1 MEKLK
6 PMPENLASQLEAFES
21 ETVQLIFCP
30 VSLHLSNCKLKGTV
44 FAISSEPPNKSGN
57 ARFTMVPFKALYEL
71 DINVLSRK
79 MFNFEN
85 ENKQFK
91 ES

>member
-30 VSLHLSNCKLKGTV
+30 VSLHLRNCKLKGTIS
-44 FAISSEPPNKSGN
+44 AIYSDPPYKSGN
-57 ARFTMVPFKALYEL
+57 VQFTMVPFKALYEL
-71 DINVLSRK
+71 DINFPSRK
-79 MFNFEN
+79 MFNSELHHD
-85 ENKQFK
+85 K